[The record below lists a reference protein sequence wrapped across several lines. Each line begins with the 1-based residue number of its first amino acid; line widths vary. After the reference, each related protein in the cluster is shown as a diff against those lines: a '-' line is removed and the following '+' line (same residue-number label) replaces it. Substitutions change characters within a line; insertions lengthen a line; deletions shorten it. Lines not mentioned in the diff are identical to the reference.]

1 MGKIQAALVTRWK
14 QLVSWSKQVHM
25 PLLQGMS
32 LFEVTRFFGTALYR
46 GSITTRASSTAF
58 SFFLALFPFTI
69 FLFTLIPYITLNGFR
84 EEVFQILHDV
94 LPPYSYEAAKE
105 TIEDVISNRRG
116 GLLSFG
122 FIAALVFATNGTN
135 TLMNNLGLSINQL
148 ETKGFWK
155 QYIAS
160 LALTVSLSVLFLAGI
175 TLMVFS
181 QGVTK
186 FLVEHEV
193 MSQLLADYLSNSR
206 WLILVF
212 LILVA
217 ISMLYYYGPTK
228 RREWRFLS
236 PGAVMATSLFVLT
249 SVGFGYYVENF
260 ATYNKLYG
268 SIGTLMIILLWIYL
282 NAIVLIL
289 GYEFN
294 TSIAAARYKSK
305 TTTP

>member
-1 MGKIQAALVTRWK
+1 MGNLTSSALKLWNHLIR
-14 QLVSWSKQVHM
+14 WSKKVRM
-25 PLLQGMS
+25 PFLEGMS
-32 LFEVTRFFGTALYR
+32 LFAVTQFFGTALYK

-69 FLFTLIPYITLNGFR
+69 FLFTLIPYITINGFR
-84 EEVFQILHDV
+84 EEVFQLLHDV

-105 TIEDVISNRRG
+105 TIEDVISNKRG

-135 TLMNNLGLSINQL
+135 TLMNNLGLSINQI
-148 ETKGFWK
+148 ETRGFWK
-155 QYIAS
+155 QYLAS
-160 LALTVSLSVLFLAGI
+160 LVLTVSLSVLFLAGI

-181 QGVTK
+181 QGVTR

-193 MSQLLADYLSNSR
+193 MSQVVADYLSNSR
-206 WLILVF
+206 WIILVV

-236 PGAVMATSLFVLT
+236 PGAVMATTLFVLT
-249 SVGFGYYVENF
+249 SVAFGYYVENF

-305 TTTP
+305 TTNP